1 VSLDHIGNHKR
12 LNVSFKFFSLCVFS
26 LFLIYLDLSGNVMSY
41 ARRAIAISVYPLYSI
56 YNFSIDTAQ
65 QVSFY
70 FLERGD
76 LYEQINQIQAEN
88 DELNVRLQTL
98 ESFENENERLR
109 DLLNVVPREENNF
122 LASTVIDSS
131 MNPFEHRIVIQS
143 GSRQGVTIGSTVISA
158 GGVVGQV
165 FSTTDLISQVILIT
179 DPDHAI
185 PVILPRTGFR
195 TIAYGIGNETELS
208 LPFVTPDQDIVIGDR
223 FVTSG
228 LGNTFIPNFF
238 VGEVIEFSDS
248 QQGPFANLRV
258 LVGFEV
264 NQVNEVLVLNKN

>member
-1 VSLDHIGNHKR
+1 VSLDHIGKHKR

-41 ARRAIAISVYPLYSI
+41 TRRAIAISVYPLYSI

-195 TIAYGIGNETELS
+195 TIAYGIGNENELS

>member
-1 VSLDHIGNHKR
+1 MSLDHIRNHKR
-12 LNVSFKFFSLCVFS
+12 LNVSFKFFSLCVVS
-26 LFLIYLDLSGNVMSY
+26 LFLIYLDLSGNITSY
-41 ARRAIAISVYPLYSI
+41 ARRAIALSVYPLYSL

-65 QVSFY
+65 HVSLY
-70 FLERGD
+70 FLERSD

-88 DELNVRLQTL
+88 DELNIRLQTL
-98 ESFENENERLR
+98 ESFENENQRLR
-109 DLLNVVPREENNF
+109 DLLNVVPREDINF

-158 GGVVGQV
+158 EGVVGQV

-195 TIAYGIGNETELS
+195 TIAYGIGNQTELS
-208 LPFVTPDQDIVIGDR
+208 LPFVTPDQNIEIGDR

-238 VGEVIEFSDS
+238 VGEVIEFSES
-248 QQGPFANLRV
+248 QEGPFANLRV
-258 LVGFEV
+258 RVGFEV
-264 NQVNEVLVLNKN
+264 NQVNEVLVLN

>member
-1 VSLDHIGNHKR
+1 MSLDHIGNHKR
-12 LNVSFKFFSLCVFS
+12 LNVSFKFFSLCVVS
-26 LFLIYLDLSGNVMSY
+26 LFLIYLDLSGNITSY
-41 ARRAIAISVYPLYSI
+41 ARRAIALSVYPLYSI
-56 YNFSIDTAQ
+56 YNFSIDTSQ

-88 DELNVRLQTL
+88 DEINIRLQTL
-98 ESFENENERLR
+98 ESFENENQRLR
-109 DLLNVVPREENNF
+109 DLLNVIPREEINF

-143 GSRQGVTIGSTVISA
+143 GSRQGVAMGSTVISA

-195 TIAYGIGNETELS
+195 TIAYGIGNEAELS
-208 LPFVTPDQDIVIGDR
+208 LPFVTPDQDIEIGDR

-238 VGEVIEFSDS
+238 VGEVIEFSES
-248 QQGPFANLRV
+248 QEGPFANLRIR
-258 LVGFEV
+258 VGFEV
-264 NQVNEVLVLNKN
+264 NKVNEVLVLN

>member
-41 ARRAIAISVYPLYSI
+41 TRRAIAISVYPLYSI

-195 TIAYGIGNETELS
+195 TIAYGIGNENELS

>member
-1 VSLDHIGNHKR
+1 MSLDHIGNHKR

-195 TIAYGIGNETELS
+195 TIAYGIGNENELS

>member
-1 VSLDHIGNHKR
+1 VSLDHLGNHKR
-12 LNVSFKFFSLCVFS
+12 LNVSFKFFFLCVVS
-26 LFLIYLDLSGNVMSY
+26 LFLIYLDLSGNITSY
-41 ARRAIAISVYPLYSI
+41 ARRAIALSVYPLYSI
-56 YNFSIDTAQ
+56 YNFSIDTSQ

-88 DELNVRLQTL
+88 DELNIRLQTL
-98 ESFENENERLR
+98 ESFENENQRLR
-109 DLLNVVPREENNF
+109 DLLNVIPREEINF
-122 LASTVIDSS
+122 LASTVNDSA

-143 GSRQGVTIGSTVISA
+143 GSRQGVTIGSTVISS

-208 LPFVTPDQDIVIGDR
+208 LPFVTPDQDIEIGDH

-238 VGEVIEFSDS
+238 VGEVIEFSES
-248 QQGPFANLRV
+248 QEGPFANLRV
-258 LVGFEV
+258 RVGFEV
-264 NQVNEVLVLNKN
+264 NQVNEVLVLN